1 MRRAQVLQA
10 AVIAGF
16 LVLGASGFQTSR
28 LMAASQT
35 QRAVF
40 EEKAQPAPTKLRT
53 LTEVERKQ
61 VTGAIEA
68 QLKAFR
74 ADDFKTAEKYQHSSL
89 KENFPST
96 DAFRAMM
103 RRGYPQVVNYKNVA
117 FGESRCDEPG
127 QSVQIRVTIT
137 GKDGAVLKM
146 VYVMEKEDG
155 EYRVLSVFGGQPPKS
170 EPRDLA

>member
-1 MRRAQVLQA
+1 MRQGRILQVAIIAGALVVGGGLASVRLQA
-10 AVIAGF
+10 APRTLLA
-16 LVLGASGFQTSR
+16 FQDK
-28 LMAASQT
+28 
-35 QRAVF
+35 
-40 EEKAQPAPTKLRT
+40 EQPAPTKLRS
-53 LTEVERKQ
+53 LSEAERKQ

-68 QLKAFR
+68 QLRAFR

-89 KENFPST
+89 KENFAST
-96 DAFRAMM
+96 DAFRTMM
-103 RRGYPQVVNYKNVA
+103 RRGYPQVVNYKTVA

-127 QSVQIRVTIT
+127 QHAQIRVAIT
-137 GKDGAVLKM
+137 GKDGSVLKM